1 MNLRDRLAFLGR
13 AAHSLMR
20 EPRVTW
26 SWIWGAYVQFAP
38 PVLWFSPDRRQAV
51 AWAKRVRDDERQADQ
66 VLAEAAREAV
76 LAQVDEAMRH
86 ARRAADLYGL
96 VNEVLAIPHRRPRA
110 ANRPPNRPN

>member
-13 AAHSLMR
+13 AVRSLVR

-38 PVLWFSPDRRQAV
+38 PFLWFSPGRRRAV
-51 AWAKRVRDDERQADQ
+51 AWAKQVRDDERQADL
-66 VLAEAAREAV
+66 VLAEATREAV

-86 ARRAADLYGL
+86 AQRAADLYGL
-96 VNEVLAIPHRRPRA
+96 VHEVLALPHRRPRA
-110 ANRPPNRPN
+110 ADRPPNRPN